1 MGKREKLLLRILQA
15 NSDAN
20 IAFSGLCSLLKS
32 IGFTERINGDH
43 HIFTKEDVIEILN
56 IQPKG
61 SLSKPYQVKQIRNV
75 ITTYKLGDI
84 NDDQI

>member
-32 IGFTERINGDH
+32 IGFTERIKGDH
-43 HIFTKEDVIEILN
+43 HIFTKEDVI
-56 IQPKG
+56 
-61 SLSKPYQVKQIRNV
+61 
-75 ITTYKLGDI
+75 
-84 NDDQI
+84 

>member
-20 IAFSGLCSLLKS
+20 IAFNSLCSLLKS
-32 IGFTERINGDH
+32 IGFTERIKGDH